1 MNKFD
6 CLTLRVTIY
15 FSNVKFVTNFENDKF
30 ENDFSVFVLIRKR
43 INFTNLRMAGRKVY
57 TEEDPNSCLK

>member
-43 INFTNLRMAGRKVY
+43 INFTNLRMVGRKVY